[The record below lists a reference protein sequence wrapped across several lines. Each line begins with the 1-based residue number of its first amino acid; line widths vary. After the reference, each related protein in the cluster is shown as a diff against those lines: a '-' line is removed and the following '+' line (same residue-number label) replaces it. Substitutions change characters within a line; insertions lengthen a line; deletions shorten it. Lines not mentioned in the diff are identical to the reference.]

1 MQEAD
6 YKVIQLNDAESTM
19 MDSEVV
25 FNKGFIVESTH
36 SQGEFVSSIFLR
48 LKKYGVDYWMILN
61 PKELNKFI
69 VYRHCKMDLLKTV
82 TDLMTQGCYM
92 ASVDIKDAYYTVP
105 ELPQNINNFL
115 ISCGGTNCINIQ
127 VCQMGWYQPQES
139 LLNS

>member
-6 YKVIQLNDAESTM
+6 YKVIQLNDAESTI

-61 PKELNKFI
+61 PKELNKLRSLF
-69 VYRHCKMDLLKTV
+69 T
-82 TDLMTQGCYM
+82 
-92 ASVDIKDAYYTVP
+92 
-105 ELPQNINNFL
+105 
-115 ISCGGTNCINIQ
+115 GTSKWI
-127 VCQMGWYQPQES
+127 Y
-139 LLNS
+139 LRK